1 MSFDV
6 NDLRQRFPAIRDSQA
21 LFFDGPAGTQVP
33 DSVVEAV
40 SRGLVEAAS
49 NVGGSFASSHVSE
62 AVVQAAR
69 GAGADFVGG
78 APEEIVFG
86 PNMTTLTMAFSR
98 AVLAGFETGDR
109 IVLSAIDHDANVS
122 TWTRAAADFGVE
134 VDWIELADEHVQ
146 LDLGSLERVLTPR
159 TRLVALA
166 GASNAF
172 GTVTDLRRVV
182 DIVSGSGTRV
192 FVDAVHLAPHE
203 RIDVASLGV
212 DAVVCS
218 GYKFYGPHVGML
230 WARREWL
237 DAIEPYKVRPAPAE
251 TPGKFET
258 GTPSFA
264 LLAGL
269 TAAID
274 HLASLGEGATRRERL
289 DSAFTDIRSHE
300 AALGRRFLSKLPD
313 TVSVW
318 GMPSME
324 GRVPTFAVSVDGL
337 SAAEVASR
345 LGAQDMCVWA
355 GHYYAVEPMRRLGL
369 LDSGG
374 LTRIGFVNT
383 TTEDEVDRLLE
394 ALAAL

>member
-1 MSFDV
+1 M
-6 NDLRQRFPAIRDSQA
+6 
-21 LFFDGPAGTQVP
+21 
-33 DSVVEAV
+33 
-40 SRGLVEAAS
+40 
-49 NVGGSFASSHVSE
+49 
-62 AVVQAAR
+62 
-69 GAGADFVGG
+69 
-78 APEEIVFG
+78 
-86 PNMTTLTMAFSR
+86 
-98 AVLAGFETGDR
+98 
-109 IVLSAIDHDANVS
+109 
-122 TWTRAAADFGVE
+122 
-134 VDWIELADEHVQ
+134 
-146 LDLGSLERVLTPR
+146 
-159 TRLVALA
+159 
-166 GASNAF
+166 
-172 GTVTDLRRVV
+172 
-182 DIVSGSGTRV
+182 
-192 FVDAVHLAPHE
+192 
-203 RIDVASLGV
+203 
-212 DAVVCS
+212 
-218 GYKFYGPHVGML
+218 
-230 WARREWL
+230 
-237 DAIEPYKVRPAPAE
+237 
-251 TPGKFET
+251 
-258 GTPSFA
+258 
-264 LLAGL
+264 AGL

>member
-6 NDLRQRFPAIRDSQA
+6 NDLRQRFPAIRDTEA

-49 NVGGSFASSHVSE
+49 NVGGTFAASHRSE
-62 AVVQAAR
+62 EVVQAAR
-69 GAGADFVGG
+69 SAGADFVGG
-78 APEEIVFG
+78 RPDEIVFG
-86 PNMTTLTMAFSR
+86 ANMTTLTMAFSR
-98 AVLAGFETGDR
+98 AVLSGFDPGDR
-109 IVLSAIDHDANVS
+109 IVLSAIDHDANVT
-122 TWTRAAADFGVE
+122 TWARAAADFGIE
-134 VDWIELADEHVQ
+134 IDWIELASEHVQ

-172 GTVTDLRRVV
+172 GTLTDLRRVV
-182 DIVSGSGTRV
+182 DIVSGSDVRV
-192 FVDAVHLAPHE
+192 FVDAVHMAPHE
-203 RIDVASLGV
+203 RIDAVSLGV

-230 WARREWL
+230 WAKRDWL

-251 TPGKFET
+251 APGKFET

-289 DSAFTDIRSHE
+289 DSAFADIRSHE
-300 AALGRRFLSKLPD
+300 AALGRRFLSQVPD
-313 TVSVW
+313 SVSVW

-324 GRVPTFAVSVDGL
+324 GRVPTFAVAVDGL
-337 SAAEVASR
+337 SAGEVATR

-369 LDSGG
+369 LGKGG

-383 TTEDEVDRLLE
+383 TTDDEVDRLLE
-394 ALAAL
+394 ALAGL

>member
-6 NDLRQRFPAIRDSQA
+6 HDLRQRFPAIRQSNA

-33 DSVVEAV
+33 DAVVEAV

-49 NVGGSFASSHVSE
+49 NVGGEFPASHRSGQ
-62 AVVQAAR
+62 VVDAAR
-69 GAGADFVGG
+69 AAAADLVGG
-78 APEEIVFG
+78 SPDEIVFG

-98 AVLAGFETGDR
+98 AVVSGFEPGDR
-109 IVLSAIDHDANVS
+109 IVVSGIDHDANVT

-146 LDLGSLERVLTPR
+146 LDLDSLARVLTER
-159 TRLVALA
+159 TRLVAIA

-172 GTVTDLRRVV
+172 GTLTDLRRVV
-182 DIVSGSGTRV
+182 EIVAPSGAKV

-203 RIDVASLGV
+203 RIDVRSLGV

-218 GYKFYGPHVGML
+218 GYKFYGPHVGVL
-230 WARREWL
+230 WAHRDWL
-237 DAIEPYKVRPAPAE
+237 DGVRPYKVRPAPAD

-274 HLASLGEGATRRERL
+274 HLASLGPGSTRRERL
-289 DSAFTDIRSHE
+289 DAAFAEIRTHE
-300 AALGRRFLSKLPD
+300 ASLGQRFLSQLPENV
-313 TVSVW
+313 TVW

-324 GRVPTFAVSVDGL
+324 GRVPTFAVDVDGRTP
-337 SAAEVASR
+337 SEVAAR
-345 LGAQDMCVWA
+345 LGRQEICVWA

-383 TTEDEVDRLLE
+383 TTAAEVDRLLE
-394 ALAAL
+394 VLAEL